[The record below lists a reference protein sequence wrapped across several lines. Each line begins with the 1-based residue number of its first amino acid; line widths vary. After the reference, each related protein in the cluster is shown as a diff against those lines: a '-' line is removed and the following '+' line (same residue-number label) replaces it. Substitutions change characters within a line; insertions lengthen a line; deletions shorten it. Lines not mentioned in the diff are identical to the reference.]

1 MPPRIH
7 LVIALLLSLL
17 FTPQAAMSVAQ
28 PDGAKMPGC
37 GMTAC
42 QSGCCVEMPCCARFA
57 TDHRQPERV
66 PAPQR
71 VNAEFSA
78 LGLRNVPILFVR
90 PRVESSLVLRE
101 EAMEAHTLPRL
112 AATCIRLI

>member
-17 FTPQAAMSVAQ
+17 FNPQAAMSVAQ
-28 PDGAKMPGC
+28 PEGAKMPGC

-57 TDHRQPERV
+57 TNHRQPERA
-66 PAPQR
+66 PAQQR
-71 VNAEFSA
+71 VNAGFWTLA
-78 LGLRNVPILFVR
+78 FRNPPVLFVR
-90 PRVESSLVLRE
+90 PLVESSLVLRE
-101 EAMEAHTLPRL
+101 EAREAHTLPRL